1 MYYSAIKNCDIANG
15 EGVRV
20 SLFVSGCRI
29 HCKGCFNQGTWNFK
43 NGKEFTKE
51 VEDSI
56 IKMLEPYYIT
66 GLTILGGEP
75 FEEEN
80 QTSLLPFI
88 ERVKETYP
96 EKNIWMYSGYYIN
109 RLLNG
114 DKYIKGVTDKI
125 LEVIDV
131 LVDGPFEEENKD
143 ISLQY
148 RGSRNQT
155 IWNMKTH
162 EPYVI
167 NCPDMTSK
175 NI

>member
-29 HCKGCFNQGTWNFK
+29 HCKNCFNQGTWNFK

-51 VEDSI
+51 VEDGI

-80 QTSLLPFI
+80 QTALLPFI
-88 ERVKETYP
+88 KRVKETYP
-96 EKNIWMYSGYYIN
+96 EKSIWMYSGYYIN

-114 DKYIKGVTDKI
+114 DKYIKGVTNEI
-125 LEVIDV
+125 LDAIDV

-148 RGSRNQT
+148 RGSSNQT
-155 IWNMKTH
+155 LWDMKTNKK
-162 EPYVI
+162 YVI
-167 NCPDMTSK
+167 HCPDMTSK
-175 NI
+175 NV